1 MLRVAKW
8 RTNVQMWPAERE
20 KVSNVER
27 FANFFLNVAHY
38 SLV

>member
-1 MLRVAKW
+1 MLSVAKW
-8 RTNVQMWPAERE
+8 RSMWQAERE
-20 KVSNVER
+20 KVRNVER